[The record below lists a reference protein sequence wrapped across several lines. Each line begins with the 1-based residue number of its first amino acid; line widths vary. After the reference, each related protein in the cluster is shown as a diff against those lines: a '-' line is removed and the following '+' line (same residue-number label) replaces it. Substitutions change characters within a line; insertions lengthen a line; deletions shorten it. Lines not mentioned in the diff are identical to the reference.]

1 MAAHGACGEGEAA
14 GRKMR
19 DNLMRNADECP
30 TMEEFLGR
38 LEEDYA
44 GISSREGGDLRLF
57 IILLLE
63 FNSKET

>member
-1 MAAHGACGEGEAA
+1 MAAHGACGEGNAAGGGEVVAA

-19 DNLMRNADECP
+19 DSLMRNADECP

-44 GISSREGGDLRLF
+44 GISSKEGGEG
-57 IILLLE
+57 IGV
-63 FNSKET
+63 K